1 MEIQVISPRCFEAV
15 ALGTGLILFPGNYS
29 GILRP
34 HEHYLPLQKD
44 FSNLDEILNTLHSEN
59 LMQEMISR
67 ARKDLIESGKYSY
80 SNFIRKF
87 DDVLTS
93 QIQKREME
101 IPILGKSSVLIEPEK
116 LNNNSDTLYNLK
128 TTLRSF
134 FSEIFKRLPESIR
147 FFAMMTILRK
157 KYFSHMYPKL
167 WSHLR
172 CPQN

>member
-1 MEIQVISPRCFEAV
+1 M
-15 ALGTGLILFPGNYS
+15 
-29 GILRP
+29 
-34 HEHYLPLQKD
+34 K
-44 FSNLDEILNTLHSEN
+44 
-59 LMQEMISR
+59 EMISR

-116 LNNNSDTLYNLK
+116 LNNNSDTLYTLK

-134 FSEIFKRLPESIR
+134 F
-147 FFAMMTILRK
+147 LRNI
-157 KYFSHMYPKL
+157 
-167 WSHLR
+167 
-172 CPQN
+172 QTVT